1 MAKNLVRIADSN
13 FDRMQ
18 ARAGLTLKN
27 QSQMS
32 KLPNVS
38 EPEPMKSNVE
48 YVARLRE
55 FRDRC
60 KEATRRLHSMQ
71 GLATPRQIKRLTL
84 AMGFFDDE
92 RKAKVPYGT
101 GKAVRAVLNELTS
114 LREAAYLDELT
125 DELIDLSA
133 TNALFETVD
142 TLIEKAIEKSKEE
155 EQPSDSVFDPNLVSI
170 LEHASAQ
177 TTLPRL
183 TEEKP
188 FVLARVPVIP
198 VANMSHAKLQGRDF
212 KVTNVGGYLMMN
224 DQIVLG
230 ISPKQGFDAANR
242 IRIEIRKQ
250 TKQKLVFVDERP
262 TGHKGALWYWLMHE
276 SDLQQFMAAFPNNTL
291 KVQSWGLAV

>member
-1 MAKNLVRIADSN
+1 
-13 FDRMQ
+13 
-18 ARAGLTLKN
+18 
-27 QSQMS
+27 
-32 KLPNVS
+32 
-38 EPEPMKSNVE
+38 
-48 YVARLRE
+48 
-55 FRDRC
+55 
-60 KEATRRLHSMQ
+60 
-71 GLATPRQIKRLTL
+71 
-84 AMGFFDDE
+84 
-92 RKAKVPYGT
+92 
-101 GKAVRAVLNELTS
+101 
-114 LREAAYLDELT
+114 
-125 DELIDLSA
+125 
-133 TNALFETVD
+133 
-142 TLIEKAIEKSKEE
+142 
-155 EQPSDSVFDPNLVSI
+155 VFDQNLVSV

-242 IRIEIRKQ
+242 IRMEIRKQ

-262 TGHKGALWYWLMHE
+262 TGHNGALWYWLMHE

>member
-1 MAKNLVRIADSN
+1 MAKNLVWVADSN

-32 KLPNVS
+32 KLPDIR
-38 EPEPMKSNVE
+38 EPEPVKSNEE
-48 YVARLRE
+48 YIARLKE
-55 FRDRC
+55 FRARC
-60 KEATRRLHSMQ
+60 EVATRRLHAMK
-71 GLATPRQIKRLTL
+71 GIDKARQIRRLTL
-84 AMGFFDDE
+84 AMTFFEDE

-101 GKAVRAVLNELTS
+101 GRAVRAVLNELTS
-114 LREAAYLDELT
+114 LREAAYLGELT
-125 DELIDLSA
+125 DALIDLSA
-133 TNALFETVD
+133 TDALFETID
-142 TLIEKAIEKSKEE
+142 ALTEKAVEKSNEE
-155 EQPSDSVFDPNLVSI
+155 EQPSDSVFDPNIVSI
-170 LEHASAQ
+170 LERASAQ
-177 TTLPRL
+177 TTLPKL
-183 TEEKP
+183 TDEKP

-198 VANMSHAKLQGRDF
+198 VASMSYAKLQSRDF
-212 KVTNVGGYLMMN
+212 NVTNVGGYLMVN

-262 TGHKGALWYWLMHE
+262 TGHKGALWYWLMRE